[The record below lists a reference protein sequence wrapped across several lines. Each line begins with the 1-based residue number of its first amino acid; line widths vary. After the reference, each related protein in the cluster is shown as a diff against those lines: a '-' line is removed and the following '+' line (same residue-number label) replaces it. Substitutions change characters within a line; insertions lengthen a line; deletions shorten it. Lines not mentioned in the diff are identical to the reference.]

1 MPRRFKLIFIFLVGY
16 ILVQFLWW
24 EVLLVKQSDE
34 IIQEKQKLVGLS
46 STSASYIQA
55 EIDKLERDR
64 QHKAYMITG
73 EGTVFLLIL
82 LYGIYTVRQ
91 AINRE
96 TQLTSQQKNFI
107 LSVSHEL
114 KTPIAATKLQLQT
127 LLKHELDRDRQKQL
141 LNNALSET
149 NRLNKLIEDVLL
161 ANQIE
166 NKNLSVHKETFN
178 LGEATEAVVK
188 NYFSPYL
195 SDGRLTLSI
204 QPGLLITGDKVLIPS
219 VIINL
224 VENAIKYS
232 FGQVMVRVSLRLEQ
246 EQAVLEIADNGSGI
260 DAPEKEK
267 VFEKF
272 YRSGNEDTRKTKG
285 TGLGLYIVKEIVTA
299 HGGKITVD
307 ANRPNGSIFKVYLQA
322 S

>member
-1 MPRRFKLIFIFLVGY
+1 M
-16 ILVQFLWW
+16 QFLWW

-91 AINRE
+91 AIGRE

-166 NKNLSVHKETFN
+166 NNNLSVHKETFN
-178 LGEATEAVVK
+178 LAEVTEAVVK

-195 SDGRLTLSI
+195 SDGRLTLTI
-204 QPGLLITGDKVLIPS
+204 QPGMLITGDKLLIPS

-232 FGQVMVRVSLRLEQ
+232 FDQVMVRVSLRREH

-260 DAPEKEK
+260 AADDKEK

-272 YRSGNEDTRKTKG
+272 YRSGSEDTRKTKG

-307 ANRPNGSIFKVYLQA
+307 ANQPNGSIFKVYLQT